1 MNIINLRPGEQLLDL
16 SNPFPKIMVNG
27 VQIKEEDVAREMLH
41 HPAKTRLEA
50 REKAAQALVIQ
61 ELLRQ
66 ACIEQGIDLNKDN
79 EEEAIACLLEKNI
92 QPQSV
97 SEEDCVRFYKTNPQR
112 FFTAPLVVA
121 RHILFAADKDDL
133 EMRAE
138 KRNKAEEI
146 LAYLKKAPD
155 IKAAFLESVNL
166 SDCRSRD
173 EGGLLGQINSGDTVP
188 EFERQIFVLNEGL
201 SPKLIETRYGYHI
214 VFIEKHINGKKV
226 NYEVSKSQI
235 YNYLAECRYRQA
247 VNIYLHLL
255 VEKAQIS
262 GIELQLY

>member
-27 VQIKEEDVAREMLH
+27 IQIKEEDVAREMLH
-41 HPAKTRLEA
+41 HPAKTRMEA
-50 REKAAQALVIQ
+50 RDLAAQALVIQ

-66 ACIEQGIDLNKDN
+66 ACIAQQIDLNKDN

-92 QPQSV
+92 RPKAV
-97 SEEDCVRFYKTNPQR
+97 DEADCIRFYETNPQR
-112 FFTAPLVVA
+112 FFTSPLVIA

-138 KRNKAEEI
+138 QRAKAEGI
-146 LAYLKKAPD
+146 LTYLNNATEPKE
-155 IKAAFLESVNL
+155 AFLDMVRM
-166 SDCRSRD
+166 SDCQSRE
-173 EGGLLGQINSGDTVP
+173 EGGLLGQVNPGDTVP
-188 EFERQIFVLNEGL
+188 EFERQIFVLNKGL

-214 VFIEKHINGKKV
+214 VFIEEHIDGKKV
-226 NYEVSKSQI
+226 DYEICQSQI
-235 YNYLAECRYRQA
+235 SNYLEECRYRQA
-247 VNIYLHLL
+247 VNIYLHQLA
-255 VEKAQIS
+255 EEAQIT